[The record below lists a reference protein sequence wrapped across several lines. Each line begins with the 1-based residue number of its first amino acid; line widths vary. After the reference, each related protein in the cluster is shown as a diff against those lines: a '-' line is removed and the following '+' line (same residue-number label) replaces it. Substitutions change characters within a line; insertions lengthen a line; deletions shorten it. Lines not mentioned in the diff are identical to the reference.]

1 MKPSKVAGDI
11 ETVIQN
17 ASTVF
22 EKSVATVQ
30 ERFYDRVLASLKN
43 LELDSRGYIKQNA
56 FNRKILTKA
65 QSLFDEAISSASYRN
80 AITKHLSVI
89 SNVNE
94 LNNDYFQSI
103 NKKFKPN
110 KTFLKSLERQAVR
123 NINQM
128 ILQDGIKAQI
138 KIPLNKIIEQNIS
151 TGGRYRGLLDQLKQ
165 FMDGEGNMV
174 RFSSNYLKDLLFE
187 YSRSFQ
193 ESLTGD
199 LNLDWY
205 LYSGGLTDTSR
216 EFCIERSG
224 KFFHRTEIQSWAKR
238 KWKGKAA
245 GTTESS
251 IFVLLGGYNCTHSLI
266 PVSEFI
272 VPKEDLDRI
281 K

>member
-1 MKPSKVAGDI
+1 MEPNKVANDI
-11 ETVIQN
+11 ESVIQK
-17 ASTVF
+17 AATVF

-30 ERFYDRVLASLKN
+30 DRFYDRVLASLKN
-43 LELDSRGYIKQNA
+43 LELDSRGYIKQNT
-56 FNRKILTKA
+56 FNRKVLTKA
-65 QSLFDEAISSASYRN
+65 QSLFDETLSSASYRN
-80 AITKHLSVI
+80 AISKHLGVI

-94 LNNDYFQSI
+94 LNTDYFQSI
-103 NKKFKPN
+103 NKKFTPN
-110 KTFLKSLERQAVR
+110 KTFLKSLEKQAVK

-138 KIPLNKIIEQNIS
+138 KIPLNKLIEQNIS
-151 TGGRYRGLLDQLKQ
+151 TGGRYRGLLDQLKV
-165 FMDGEGNMV
+165 FMEGEGNMV
-174 RFSSNYLKDLLFE
+174 RFSATYLKDILFE

-205 LYSGGLTDTSR
+205 LYSGGLTDNSR

-224 KFFHRTEIQSWAKR
+224 KFFHRKEIQAWARR

-245 GTTESS
+245 GTTQSS

-272 VPKEDLDRI
+272 VPKEDLARI